1 MPATRD
7 AVARLGRGGGRVLGA
22 MMLANPAAVGGA
34 TRAKSLR
41 PAALGE
47 SSQAGAHRVGW
58 GHW

>member
-1 MPATRD
+1 
-7 AVARLGRGGGRVLGA
+7 

>member
-7 AVARLGRGGGRVLGA
+7 AVAGLRRCGGSVLGA
-22 MMLANPAAVGGA
+22 MMWANPAAVGDA

-47 SSQAGAHRVGW
+47 ISQAGAHCVGW